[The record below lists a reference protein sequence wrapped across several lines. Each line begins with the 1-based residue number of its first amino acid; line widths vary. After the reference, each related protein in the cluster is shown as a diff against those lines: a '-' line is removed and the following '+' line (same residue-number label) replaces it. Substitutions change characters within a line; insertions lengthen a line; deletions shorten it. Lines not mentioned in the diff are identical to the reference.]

1 MATITKVNRKKGEAY
16 LIRFTHPKT
25 GKYIRRVVYTTRKQA
40 EQIRKQIDADIAMG
54 KFNILDHDRLSSSWS
69 ELRKKYLKFALENK
83 SKGTFERDLN
93 VMDSFESF
101 LGMTSYPLSKITCE
115 LVEEYKN
122 ERLGKGM
129 KDATVALELRHLRAF
144 FYKGLKWNMIDV
156 NPVVGVK
163 HPRQDI
169 IQVRFLHRD
178 EIGRLMEA
186 IHDAEDSHFENLIQ
200 AYLNTGARRNEL
212 LEPDF
217 SWDNVDF
224 VNRQIMVQ
232 GKGRRKRYIPM
243 NETLLAI
250 FEGLREQG
258 CMYPFEF
265 KPDYV
270 TRRIQK
276 YYKEANIEGANLH
289 SLRKTFG
296 SLLLQYGNVDLYTVS
311 KLLGHGSV
319 TTTEKYYVDLLDEN
333 YRSSVGAIQN
343 VLNAIQNGGG
353 DQ

>member
-1 MATITKVNRKKGEAY
+1 
-16 LIRFTHPKT
+16 
-25 GKYIRRVVYTTRKQA
+25 
-40 EQIRKQIDADIAMG
+40 MG
-54 KFNILDHDRLSSSWS
+54 KFNILDTDGPGYTWA
-69 ELRKKYLKFALENK
+69 ELKKKYLKYAQK
-83 SKGTFERDLN
+83 SKSEGTFERDLN

-115 LVEEYKN
+115 LVEEYKK
-122 ERLGKGM
+122 ERLGKGI
-129 KDATVALELRHLRAF
+129 KEATVALELRHLRAIF
-144 FYKGLKWNMIDV
+144 CKGLKWNMIDI

-178 EIGRLMEA
+178 EIRRLIEA
-186 IHDAEDSHFENLIQ
+186 IHDAEDFHFENLIQ

-212 LEPDF
+212 LEPNF
-217 SWDNVDF
+217 SWNNVDF
-224 VNRQIMVQ
+224 ENRQIMVQ

-243 NETLLAI
+243 NGTLLAI
-250 FEGLREQG
+250 FESLQEQG
-258 CMYPFEF
+258 CKYPFEF

-270 TRRIQK
+270 TRRIKK

-311 KLLGHGSV
+311 KLLGHSNV

-333 YRSSVGAIQN
+333 YRSSVDAIQDI
-343 VLNAIQNGGG
+343 LNTIQNDGG
-353 DQ
+353 DR